1 MKLTW
6 KHGSRSFDLERQPM
20 SPDRFAALCKLAGA
34 VIGGGVLLALV
45 HMLDVWGLVWAV
57 AALVLVG
64 LGRMAGDLMK

>member
-1 MKLTW
+1 
-6 KHGSRSFDLERQPM
+6 M

-34 VIGGGVLLALV
+34 AIGGLVLLALV

-57 AALVLVG
+57 AALVLMG